1 MNKMNVTI
9 VVALLIFFNVAISL
23 TAFAGEQLSITE
35 NNSTEKI
42 SFQSKFINPDIYIP
56 SFDTN
61 ESTFQK
67 SSVLIEFKGSTPSLK
82 TSKERSEF
90 LNKLDATRLDVRKEM
105 VQYLYPKGPIIGYGW
120 SINGSF
126 YVTYHENASIE
137 KNTTIEVYSLIQEK
151 AEIWGIENVPVKFQ
165 SSDILKTAST
175 SEVSTAET
183 TGYDMYKRP
192 LVGGLIVTSESSD
205 YPYYETSTL
214 GFNAINSDNY
224 DKGCILAWH
233 AAKDE
238 GLRVNQPYWTD
249 EPDDE
254 YTLGTVDII
263 PGGVLGI
270 DAFIADASF
279 VENDRFSVS
288 PQIHI
293 GSGVLKEVYGYEE
306 YPDVGTIVYKSGFV
320 TGETEGIVDSV
331 GAEVVDFDD
340 YFVLYNQTIA
350 SYYSERGDS
359 GSPVYTKTPN
369 GNIYIVG
376 IHSGRRNLFS
386 DSVFSP
392 VSGIEEELGVVPYTT
407 WHTDWTPYNDPES
420 DGDTL
425 TTTSELQHTIYC
437 WLYDEPTPK
446 TSEMVPTPRLQQ
458 TIGDWLVSKSPGG
471 GGEVVAN
478 RTISSYNVTPNST
491 FTIMVNI
498 TPDQYTKGIALDEDY
513 PDGWNITSVDD
524 NNGTFKNSTVEWI
537 WTSAMS
543 GGETC
548 TVTYN
553 ATVPGNIT
561 GGIYNMTGFTSA
573 CDVNSTEIGGDYE
586 VYVMDDWN
594 PWNDYDSEDG
604 RYISRVEMQST
615 LIMWQTQIPVPRT
628 GELITRQ
635 QMQYLLLC
643 WKKQIPC
650 Y

>member
-1 MNKMNVTI
+1 M
-9 VVALLIFFNVAISL
+9 LLS
-23 TAFAGEQLSITE
+23 LSILC
-35 NNSTEKI
+35 
-42 SFQSKFINPDIYIP
+42 FINPASPFLECDGIAKAGLWITFRP
-56 SFDTN
+56 AIGGAQIHIN
-61 ESTFQK
+61 ES
-67 SSVLIEFKGSTPSLK
+67 G
-82 TSKERSEF
+82 
-90 LNKLDATRLDVRKEM
+90 DDGM
-105 VQYLYPKGPIIGYGW
+105 G
-120 SINGSF
+120 
-126 YVTYHENASIE
+126 
-137 KNTTIEVYSLIQEK
+137 
-151 AEIWGIENVPVKFQ
+151 
-165 SSDILKTAST
+165 
-175 SEVSTAET
+175 
-183 TGYDMYKRP
+183 
-192 LVGGLIVTSESSD
+192 
-205 YPYYETSTL
+205 TL
-214 GFNAINSDNY
+214 GFTAI
-224 DKGCILAWH
+224 
-233 AAKDE
+233 
-238 GLRVNQPYWTD
+238 
-249 EPDDE
+249 DE
-254 YTLGTVDII
+254 YGTTSYVTAAHVAKSTQYQIWQPCDYQDDYYKLGKVTKLSNLTYSDSALVPCDSTFNVS
-263 PGGVLGI
+263 PEVYNPNDLY
-270 DAFIADASF
+270 FNFEVESYADA
-279 VENDRFSVS
+279 VEGHYVFFS
-288 PQIHI
+288 
-293 GSGVLKEVYGYEE
+293 GKESGLQG
-306 YPDVGTIVYKSGFV
+306 GTI
-320 TGETEGIVDSV
+320 I
-331 GAEVVDFDD
+331 DD
-340 YFVLYNQTIA
+340 DKFMWNEEIGPLYHQCMIDGSADN
-350 SYYSERGDS
+350 GDS
-359 GSPVYTKTPN
+359 GSPVFKITGYNSIEIVGLLHADN
-369 GNIYIVG
+369 GNPIYS
-376 IHSGRRNLFS
+376 H
-386 DSVFSP
+386 
-392 VSGIEEELGVVPYTT
+392 VSYVMDDLDVVPYTT
-407 WHTDWTPYNDPES
+407 WHTDWTPWNDPDSE
-420 DGDTL
+420 DGTL
-425 TTTSELQHTIYC
+425 TTTSELQEAIKC

-471 GGEVVAN
+471 GREVVAN

-513 PDGWNITSVDD
+513 PDGWNIISVDD